1 MTLSYID
8 AIFGGMVI
16 ETLIAEIRAA
26 RRSRRLTQTDVARS
40 AGIPLRTYQRL
51 EAGDRGSKLDTLLR
65 VLDALGLALKT
76 ASKRRPSLDELND
89 LYGNE

>member
-1 MTLSYID
+1 MSSPNI
-8 AIFGGMVI
+8 
-16 ETLIAEIRAA
+16 IAEIKAA
-26 RRSRRLTQTDVARS
+26 RIKRSLTQGDIARL

-65 VLDALGLALKT
+65 ALDALGLAVKT

-89 LYGNE
+89 VYGNE

>member
-1 MTLSYID
+1 MSSPSI
-8 AIFGGMVI
+8 
-16 ETLIAEIRAA
+16 IAEIKTA
-26 RRSRRLTQTDVARS
+26 RIKRSLTQGDIARL

-65 VLDALGLALKT
+65 VLDALGLAVKT

-89 LYGNE
+89 VYGNE

>member
-1 MTLSYID
+1 MTSPN
-8 AIFGGMVI
+8 
-16 ETLIAEIRAA
+16 LIAEIKAVRIK
-26 RRSRRLTQTDVARS
+26 RRLTQGDMARL

-65 VLDALGLALKT
+65 ALDALGLSVKT

-89 LYGNE
+89 VYGNE